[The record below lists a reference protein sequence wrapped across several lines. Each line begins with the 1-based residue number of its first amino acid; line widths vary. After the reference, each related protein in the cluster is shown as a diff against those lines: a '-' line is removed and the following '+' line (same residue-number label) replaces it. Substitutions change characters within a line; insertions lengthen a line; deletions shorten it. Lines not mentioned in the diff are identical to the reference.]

1 MSEPFRKQNSHGNL
15 QTMEFLE
22 RRKEVIYF
30 KDFKYGYY
38 ILQKNIEVILIKNS
52 VYIFLYGFDTT

>member
-1 MSEPFRKQNSHGNL
+1 MPEPIIKQNSHGNL

-22 RRKEVIYF
+22 RSKEVIYF
-30 KDFKYGYY
+30 KDLKYGYY
-38 ILQKNIEVILIKNS
+38 ILQNIEVILIKNS

>member
-15 QTMEFLE
+15 QKMEFLE

-38 ILQKNIEVILIKNS
+38 ILQKNTEVILIKNS